1 MRPVGVASGLG
12 LKHICEG
19 FEKGDGIRSNYHIR
33 ADPELIEKGNR
44 PGVIAM
50 RRFPCF
56 CKPCLDKMKE
66 PIESR
71 YTGTNNNCEYR
82 DIFNKSDGTSY
93 NDWKLIKLSPKPKQ
107 YREEDD
113 LAQLEVTVRGI
124 GIRMAGQ
131 MYVGGF
137 GAYITDDERYD
148 YYIFKCTVAPKQ
160 SDGN

>member
-1 MRPVGVASGLG
+1 
-12 LKHICEG
+12 
-19 FEKGDGIRSNYHIR
+19 
-33 ADPELIEKGNR
+33 
-44 PGVIAM
+44 M

-66 PIESR
+66 PIELR

-113 LAQLEVTVRGI
+113 LARLRYSIYCMVVTGNNSLACHQFLPPDRKPILRRRDCFALLKISNPALSIDYCSHWTWIHPFESCSPGES
-124 GIRMAGQ
+124 RMPL
-131 MYVGGF
+131 
-137 GAYITDDERYD
+137 
-148 YYIFKCTVAPKQ
+148 K
-160 SDGN
+160 